1 MAKDL
6 AWHRRHAVQL
16 AAQLPDNTEDGLI
29 ILRLAQELVTG
40 FLAVGEPE
48 KKSDSVVTLII
59 GGDDC
64 A

>member
-16 AAQLPDNTEDGLI
+16 AAQLPDDTDDGLI
-29 ILRLAQELVTG
+29 ILRLATQILTD
-40 FLAVGEPE
+40 FLSVDEPE
-48 KKSDSVVTLII
+48 KKSAPVVTLI
-59 GGDDC
+59 GGNDC